1 MCGTKRCAVALRAL
15 GLALLILLILVP
27 PSMAQTWPQ
36 RPVKFIVTLG
46 PGSGVDFG
54 TRLLG
59 DRLSKRWGQ
68 PVVIENRPGGDAVV
82 AVTAVISANDDHV
95 LLASPTSAP
104 TAHPYMLQQMPY
116 QDSDL
121 LPIARGWNTIIVIA
135 VATSMDIKTMRD
147 LVAMTRANPG
157 KLNWAGTTGAI
168 DFLFAGFL
176 KKNNLEMA
184 RVPYRNPQD
193 AANDVA
199 TGRIQVTEASL
210 ATLRPQL
217 QAGKIKMLASTNSIR
232 PPSNPEVSTVSE
244 AGFPELTLDGLVG
257 FFGPHGMP
265 AALREHIAADVRAV
279 VQEPDFGDRLSVT
292 GQIANAGGPAE
303 FAAAMQEQR
312 DRLAIPAKEL
322 GLKPAQSSSPI
333 PLRARRI
340 GHDQTTACVT
350 LTSSAAGNLS
360 LSGISRGTGRREAC
374 VPGNGRCGLP
384 STGG

>member
-1 MCGTKRCAVALRAL
+1 MFGIERRPARLHAVSF
-15 GLALLILLILVP
+15 ALLLLLLLVP
-27 PSMAQTWPQ
+27 QSMAQTWPQ

-95 LLASPTSAP
+95 LLASPTSAL

-116 QDSDL
+116 QDSDI
-121 LPIARGWNTIIVIA
+121 LPIARGWNTVIVIA
-135 VATSMDIKTMRD
+135 VPTSMEVKTIRD

-176 KKNNLEMA
+176 KKNNLDMA

-217 QAGKIKMLASTNSIR
+217 QAGKIKMLASTNSVR
-232 PPSNPEVSTVSE
+232 PPTHPEVPTVDE
-244 AGFPELTLDGLVG
+244 AGYPELTLDGLVG
-257 FFGPHGMP
+257 FFGPQGTS
-265 AALREHIAADVRAV
+265 AELRERIAADMRAV
-279 VQEPDFGDRLSVT
+279 VEEPDFGEKLSVT

-312 DRLAIPAKEL
+312 DRLAVAAKEL
-322 GLKPAQSSSPI
+322 GLKAAQ
-333 PLRARRI
+333 
-340 GHDQTTACVT
+340 
-350 LTSSAAGNLS
+350 
-360 LSGISRGTGRREAC
+360 
-374 VPGNGRCGLP
+374 
-384 STGG
+384 

>member
-1 MCGTKRCAVALRAL
+1 MCGTKRYAVALRAL

-68 PVVIENRPGGDAVV
+68 PVVVENRPGGDAVV
-82 AVTAVISANDDHV
+82 AVTAVISVNDDHV
-95 LLASPTSAP
+95 LLASPTSAL

-121 LPIARGWNTIIVIA
+121 VPIARGWNTIIVIA
-135 VATSMDIKTMRD
+135 VATSMDVKTMRD

-232 PPSNPEVSTVSE
+232 PPSNPEVPTVSE

-279 VQEPDFGDRLSVT
+279 VQEPDFGEKLTVT

-312 DRLAIPAKEL
+312 DRLAIAAKEL
-322 GLKPAQSSSPI
+322 GLKPAQ
-333 PLRARRI
+333 
-340 GHDQTTACVT
+340 
-350 LTSSAAGNLS
+350 
-360 LSGISRGTGRREAC
+360 
-374 VPGNGRCGLP
+374 
-384 STGG
+384 

>member
-68 PVVIENRPGGDAVV
+68 PVVVENRPGGDAVV

-95 LLASPTSAP
+95 LLASPTSAL

-121 LPIARGWNTIIVIA
+121 VPIARGWNTIIVIA
-135 VATSMDIKTMRD
+135 VATSMDVKTMRD

-217 QAGKIKMLASTNSIR
+217 QAGKIKMLAATNSIR
-232 PPSNPEVSTVSE
+232 PPSNPEVPTVSE

-279 VQEPDFGDRLSVT
+279 VQEPDFGEKLSVT

-312 DRLAIPAKEL
+312 DRLAIAATEL
-322 GLKPAQSSSPI
+322 GLKPAQ
-333 PLRARRI
+333 
-340 GHDQTTACVT
+340 
-350 LTSSAAGNLS
+350 
-360 LSGISRGTGRREAC
+360 
-374 VPGNGRCGLP
+374 
-384 STGG
+384 

>member
-1 MCGTKRCAVALRAL
+1 MFATKRCALALCAV
-15 GLALLILLILVP
+15 GLALLLLLTLGP

-68 PVVIENRPGGDAVV
+68 SVVIENRPGGDAIV

-95 LLASPTSAP
+95 LLASPTSAL

-116 QDSDL
+116 QESDL
-121 LPIARGWNTIIVIA
+121 LPIARGWNTVIVIA
-135 VATSMDIKTMRD
+135 VPTSMDVKTMRD

-176 KKNNLEMA
+176 KKNNLDMA

-217 QAGKIKMLASTNSIR
+217 QAGAIKMLASTNSVR
-232 PPSNPEVSTVSE
+232 PTHPEVPTVNE
-244 AGFPELTLDGLVG
+244 AGYPELTLDGLVG
-257 FFGPHGMP
+257 FFGPAGMSL
-265 AALREHIAADVRAV
+265 ALRERIAADMRGI
-279 VQEPDFGDRLSVT
+279 VQEPDVVEKLSVT

-312 DRLAIPAKEL
+312 ERLAIAAKEL
-322 GLKPAQSSSPI
+322 GLK
-333 PLRARRI
+333 
-340 GHDQTTACVT
+340 TAH
-350 LTSSAAGNLS
+350 
-360 LSGISRGTGRREAC
+360 
-374 VPGNGRCGLP
+374 
-384 STGG
+384 

>member
-68 PVVIENRPGGDAVV
+68 PVVVENRPGGDAVV

-95 LLASPTSAP
+95 LLASPTSAL

-121 LPIARGWNTIIVIA
+121 VPIARGWNTIIVIA
-135 VATSMDIKTMRD
+135 VATSMDVKTMRD

-210 ATLRPQL
+210 ATLRAQL
-217 QAGKIKMLASTNSIR
+217 QAGKIKMLAATNSIR
-232 PPSNPEVSTVSE
+232 PPSNPEVPTVSE

-279 VQEPDFGDRLSVT
+279 VQEPDFGEKLSVT

-312 DRLAIPAKEL
+312 DRLAIAATEL
-322 GLKPAQSSSPI
+322 GLKPAQ
-333 PLRARRI
+333 
-340 GHDQTTACVT
+340 
-350 LTSSAAGNLS
+350 
-360 LSGISRGTGRREAC
+360 
-374 VPGNGRCGLP
+374 
-384 STGG
+384 

>member
-68 PVVIENRPGGDAVV
+68 PVVVENRPGGDAVV
-82 AVTAVISANDDHV
+82 AVTAVVSANDDHV
-95 LLASPTSAP
+95 LLASPTSAL

-121 LPIARGWNTIIVIA
+121 VPIARGWNTIIVIA
-135 VATSMDIKTMRD
+135 VATSMDVKTMRD

-217 QAGKIKMLASTNSIR
+217 QAGKIKMLAATNSIR
-232 PPSNPEVSTVSE
+232 PPSNPEVPTVSE
-244 AGFPELTLDGLVG
+244 AGLPELTLDGLVG

-279 VQEPDFGDRLSVT
+279 VQEPDFGEKLSVT

-312 DRLAIPAKEL
+312 DRLAIAAKEL
-322 GLKPAQSSSPI
+322 GLKPAQ
-333 PLRARRI
+333 
-340 GHDQTTACVT
+340 
-350 LTSSAAGNLS
+350 
-360 LSGISRGTGRREAC
+360 
-374 VPGNGRCGLP
+374 
-384 STGG
+384 

>member
-1 MCGTKRCAVALRAL
+1 MSGAKRSAAVLGAT
-15 GLALLILLILVP
+15 GLALFLLLVSLS
-27 PSMAQTWPQ
+27 PSKSQSWPN

-59 DRLSKRWGQ
+59 ERLSKRWGQ

-95 LLASPTSAP
+95 LLASPTSAL

-116 QDSDL
+116 QYSDL
-121 LPIARGWNTIIVIA
+121 LPIARGWNTVIVIA
-135 VATSMDIKTMRD
+135 VPEPLEVKTLGD
-147 LVAMTRANPG
+147 LVSMTRANPG

-176 KKNNLEMA
+176 KKNNLDMA
-184 RVPYRNPQD
+184 RVPYRDPQV
-193 AANDVA
+193 AATDVA

-217 QAGKIKMLASTNSIR
+217 QAGRIKMLASTNSIR
-232 PPSNPEVSTVSE
+232 PPTHPEVPTVSE

-257 FFGPHGMP
+257 FFGPHSMP
-265 AALREHIAADVRAV
+265 VTLREHIAADMRAI
-279 VQEPDFGDRLSVT
+279 VQESDFVEKLNVT

-303 FAAAMQEQR
+303 FAASMQEQR
-312 DRLAIPAKEL
+312 ERLAVAAKEL
-322 GLKPAQSSSPI
+322 GLKAAQ
-333 PLRARRI
+333 
-340 GHDQTTACVT
+340 
-350 LTSSAAGNLS
+350 
-360 LSGISRGTGRREAC
+360 
-374 VPGNGRCGLP
+374 
-384 STGG
+384 

>member
-15 GLALLILLILVP
+15 GLALLILLVLVP

-68 PVVIENRPGGDAVV
+68 PSDAVV

-95 LLASPTSAP
+95 LLASPTSAL
-104 TAHPYMLQQMPY
+104 TAHPYVLQQMPY

-121 LPIARGWNTIIVIA
+121 LPIARGWNTVIVIA
-135 VATSMDIKTMRD
+135 VPTSMDVKTLRD
-147 LVAMTRANPG
+147 LVAATRANPG

-199 TGRIQVTEASL
+199 TGRIQVTD
-210 ATLRPQL
+210 TLRPQL

-232 PPSNPEVSTVSE
+232 PPSNPEVPTVSE

-257 FFGPHGMP
+257 FFGPHGMS

-279 VQEPDFGDRLSVT
+279 VQEPEFGEKLSVT

-312 DRLAIPAKEL
+312 DRLAIAAKEL
-322 GLKPAQSSSPI
+322 GLKPAQ
-333 PLRARRI
+333 
-340 GHDQTTACVT
+340 
-350 LTSSAAGNLS
+350 
-360 LSGISRGTGRREAC
+360 
-374 VPGNGRCGLP
+374 
-384 STGG
+384 

>member
-1 MCGTKRCAVALRAL
+1 MTDVPTAQSFYGQIDVTYIRNVPIYSAWRLRGSSGEKSRAGLTRIHAADIVCDAREVPMFPAERCAVGLYAA
-15 GLALLILLILVP
+15 GLALLLLLLPVV

-36 RPVKFIVTLG
+36 RPVKFVVTLG

-95 LLASPTSAP
+95 LLASPTSAL

-116 QDSDL
+116 HDSDL
-121 LPIARGWNTIIVIA
+121 LPIARGWNTVIVIA
-135 VATSMDIKTMRD
+135 VPTSMDVKTMRD

-176 KKNNLEMA
+176 KKNDLDMA
-184 RVPYRNPQD
+184 RVPYRNPQE

-232 PPSNPEVSTVSE
+232 PPNRAEVSTVTK
-244 AGFPELTLDGLVG
+244 AGFPELALDGLVG
-257 FFGPHGMP
+257 FFGPNSMP
-265 AALREHIAADVRAV
+265 AALREHIAADMRAV
-279 VQEPDFGDRLSVT
+279 VQEPDFGEKLSVT

-303 FAAAMQEQR
+303 FAASMQEQR
-312 DRLAIPAKEL
+312 ERLAIAAKEL
-322 GLKPAQSSSPI
+322 GLKPAQ
-333 PLRARRI
+333 
-340 GHDQTTACVT
+340 
-350 LTSSAAGNLS
+350 
-360 LSGISRGTGRREAC
+360 
-374 VPGNGRCGLP
+374 
-384 STGG
+384 

>member
-1 MCGTKRCAVALRAL
+1 
-15 GLALLILLILVP
+15 
-27 PSMAQTWPQ
+27 
-36 RPVKFIVTLG
+36 
-46 PGSGVDFG
+46 
-54 TRLLG
+54 
-59 DRLSKRWGQ
+59 
-68 PVVIENRPGGDAVV
+68 VIENRPGGDAVV

-95 LLASPTSAP
+95 LLASPTSAL
-104 TAHPYMLQQMPY
+104 TAHPYVLQQMPY

-121 LPIARGWNTIIVIA
+121 LPIARGWNTVIVIA
-135 VATSMDIKTMRD
+135 VPTSMDVKTLRD
-147 LVAMTRANPG
+147 LVAATRANPG

-232 PPSNPEVSTVSE
+232 PPSNPEVPTVSE

-257 FFGPHGMP
+257 FFGPHGMS

-279 VQEPDFGDRLSVT
+279 VQEPEFGEKLSVT

-312 DRLAIPAKEL
+312 DRLAIAAKEL
-322 GLKPAQSSSPI
+322 GLKPAQ
-333 PLRARRI
+333 
-340 GHDQTTACVT
+340 
-350 LTSSAAGNLS
+350 
-360 LSGISRGTGRREAC
+360 
-374 VPGNGRCGLP
+374 
-384 STGG
+384 

>member
-68 PVVIENRPGGDAVV
+68 PVVVENRPGGDAVV

-95 LLASPTSAP
+95 LLASPTSAL

-121 LPIARGWNTIIVIA
+121 VPIARGWNTIIVIA
-135 VATSMDIKTMRD
+135 VATSMDVKTMRD

-217 QAGKIKMLASTNSIR
+217 QAGKIKMLVATNSIR
-232 PPSNPEVSTVSE
+232 PPSNPEVPTVSE
-244 AGFPELTLDGLVG
+244 AGLPELTLDGLVG

-279 VQEPDFGDRLSVT
+279 VQEPDFGEKLSVT

-312 DRLAIPAKEL
+312 DRLAIAATEL
-322 GLKPAQSSSPI
+322 GLKPAQ
-333 PLRARRI
+333 
-340 GHDQTTACVT
+340 
-350 LTSSAAGNLS
+350 
-360 LSGISRGTGRREAC
+360 
-374 VPGNGRCGLP
+374 
-384 STGG
+384 

>member
-1 MCGTKRCAVALRAL
+1 MFGPKRSAVALCAL
-15 GLALLILLILVP
+15 GLALLLLLVLVP
-27 PSMAQTWPQ
+27 PSMGQTWPQ

-68 PVVIENRPGGDAVV
+68 PVVIENRPGGDAIV
-82 AVTAVISANDDHV
+82 AVTAFIGANDDHV
-95 LLASPTSAP
+95 LLASPTSAL

-121 LPIARGWNTIIVIA
+121 LPIARGWNTVIVIA
-135 VATSMDIKTMRD
+135 VPTSMEVKTMRD

-176 KKNNLEMA
+176 KKNNLDMA

-217 QAGKIKMLASTNSIR
+217 QAGKIKMLASTNSVR
-232 PPSNPEVSTVSE
+232 PPTHPEVPTVTE
-244 AGFPELTLDGLVG
+244 AGYPELTLDGLVG
-257 FFGPHGMP
+257 FFGPQGMSL
-265 AALREHIAADVRAV
+265 ALRERIAADMREI
-279 VQEPDFGDRLSVT
+279 VQETDFVEKLSVT

-312 DRLAIPAKEL
+312 ERLAVAAKEL
-322 GLKPAQSSSPI
+322 GLKTAQ
-333 PLRARRI
+333 
-340 GHDQTTACVT
+340 
-350 LTSSAAGNLS
+350 
-360 LSGISRGTGRREAC
+360 
-374 VPGNGRCGLP
+374 
-384 STGG
+384 